1 MTAAASS
8 WANDASDAIVRRAE
22 ARLARQVDLV
32 HRRTDRLFA
41 YLLGAEWIAGIA
53 VALAFSPWAW
63 EGKVRTVHA
72 HVWAA
77 VALGGLIVSLPIAL
91 ALLRPGRVLTRHVV
105 AAGQMLWAA
114 LLIHLLGGR
123 IETHFHIFG
132 SLAFLSFY
140 RDPKVLV
147 TGAAVVAV
155 EHFVRQMAWPESVY
169 GIVNPEWWR
178 FLEHAWWVVFECAFL
193 TWACVTGMREM
204 RVLAESGAMIEALAE
219 SEWKESSVL
228 ERGVP
233 AASDA
238 R

>member
-1 MTAAASS
+1 MSAATTGRVE
-8 WANDASDAIVRRAE
+8 DAGDAIVRRAE
-22 ARLARQVDLV
+22 ARLARQVDLM
-32 HRRTDRLFA
+32 HRKTDRLFA
-41 YLLGAEWIAGIA
+41 YLLGAEWIAGVA
-53 VALAFSPWAW
+53 VALLFSPWAW
-63 EGKVRTVHA
+63 DGKVRTVHA

-77 VALGGLIVSLPIAL
+77 AGLGGLVVSLPIAL
-91 ALLRPGRVLTRHVV
+91 ALLRPGWALTRHVV
-105 AAGQMLWAA
+105 AVGQMLWAA

-155 EHFVRQMAWPESVY
+155 EHLVRQLAWPESVY

-193 TWACVTGMREM
+193 GWACVTGTREM
-204 RVLAESGAMIEALAE
+204 RALAESAAMIEALAE
-219 SEWKESSVL
+219 GQMKEK
-228 ERGVP
+228 P
-233 AASDA
+233 AQNWSAE
-238 R
+238 